1 MVSAPLLVVDVGSG
15 FSFPQVQP
23 PAATTSKSTAKP
35 TRCTVSRV
43 RRAVTRKSLPGGVWP
58 GAACER
64 EKAGAV
70 AFHRRR
76 DKGLALARERA
87 DNVRCTTGGGHL
99 RTVPA
104 ILEVAISVTAGC
116 SSSPDTSP
124 SPNTS
129 PPPPSGQAIDASV
142 AKERRACKSSEVNSL
157 VADFS
162 RAFNAG
168 DLARLDRLFAPAESF
183 QWYSTTGPGE
193 RLDPEASDRQTLVQ
207 YNEESS
213 SSIRHAEPRAPVRPP
228 PDYEPRLGPRALR
241 PRRPLHRRLPL
252 PGDGPVA
259 DGDARRRPGATWYP
273 HGWAACSRAA
283 HGRVIVPNPAIDQE
297 AFVAPLQRRRRGS
310 MRLWSYPTRS
320 WHFTLSSSRTIA
332 FHGAS
337 PSACPRR
344 KPGGARPT
352 RRCSCAPPCLRAWWC
367 LPPS

>member
-1 MVSAPLLVVDVGSG
+1 MRCASKLRRLPRPGQLSVHQRRGSAGREGCALRLTGEILRPYGGVSA
-15 FSFPQVQP
+15 
-23 PAATTSKSTAKP
+23 A
-35 TRCTVSRV
+35 TRCRRRVRLFVPPVSRQLRRPAKAPPSQPDARSQEYDEPSQGSPYREECGRERLV
-43 RRAVTRKSLPGGVWP
+43 RGR
-58 GAACER
+58 
-64 EKAGAV
+64 KAGAV

-104 ILEVAISVTAGC
+104 ILAVAISVTAGC

-252 PGDGPVA
+252 PADGPVA

-273 HGWAACSRAA
+273 HGWAA
-283 HGRVIVPNPAIDQE
+283 
-297 AFVAPLQRRRRGS
+297 
-310 MRLWSYPTRS
+310 
-320 WHFTLSSSRTIA
+320 
-332 FHGAS
+332 
-337 PSACPRR
+337 
-344 KPGGARPT
+344 
-352 RRCSCAPPCLRAWWC
+352 
-367 LPPS
+367 